1 MNRYEL
7 KMRAK
12 DALQGKWIIAIAV
25 TIIALILN
33 NIHLS
38 TDTSIFRFSGSWME
52 HIRVLS
58 PLSSVSSS
66 ISSLINFILSGPVAY
81 GVAFFYLNI
90 LREDE
95 ARVESMFQGFKR
107 FLDTLLA
114 YLFISIFTFLWFL
127 LLIIPG
133 IIAGLSYSMTYYIL
147 IDHPELTPLEA
158 IRLSKEIMVG
168 HKGELF
174 VLGLSFIGWFFLGL
188 ITFGVGLLYV
198 IPYFNATLAEFYLS
212 IKGE

>member
-12 DALQGKWIIAIAV
+12 EALQGKWIIAIAV

>member
-12 DALQGKWIIAIAV
+12 EALQGKWIIAIAV

-38 TDTSIFRFSGSWME
+38 TDTSIFRFSGGWME
-52 HIRVLS
+52 HLRVLS

>member
-38 TDTSIFRFSGSWME
+38 TDTSIFRFSGGWME

-188 ITFGVGLLYV
+188 ITFGIGLLYV

>member
-12 DALQGKWIIAIAV
+12 EALQGKWIIAIAV

-38 TDTSIFRFSGSWME
+38 TDTSIFRFSGGWME
-52 HIRVLS
+52 HLRVLS

-188 ITFGVGLLYV
+188 ITFGIGLLYV

>member
-7 KMRAK
+7 KSRAK
-12 DALQGKWIIAIAV
+12 EALQGKWIIAIAF
-25 TIIALILN
+25 TIIALILG
-33 NIHLS
+33 NIRLS
-38 TDTSIFRFSGSWME
+38 TDTSFFRFSGSWMD
-52 HIRVLS
+52 HLRILT
-58 PLSSVSSS
+58 PFDSVTSS
-66 ISSLINFILSGPVAY
+66 ISSLINFVLSGPVAY
-81 GVAFFYLNI
+81 GVAFFYLNM
-90 LREDE
+90 LREDD
-95 ARVESMFQGFKR
+95 ARVESMLQGFKR

-133 IIAGLSYSMTYYIL
+133 IIAGLSYSMTYYIM

-158 IRLSKEIMVG
+158 IRLSKEIMMG

-188 ITFGVGLLYV
+188 ITFGIGLLYV
-198 IPYFNATLAEFYLS
+198 IPYFNATLAEYYLS